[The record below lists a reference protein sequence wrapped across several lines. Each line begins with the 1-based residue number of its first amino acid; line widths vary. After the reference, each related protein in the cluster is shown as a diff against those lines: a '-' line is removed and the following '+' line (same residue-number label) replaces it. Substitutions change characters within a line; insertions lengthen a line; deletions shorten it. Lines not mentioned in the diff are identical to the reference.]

1 MAYGE
6 RLMQKRKE
14 EIVPKFRKMGNSKI
28 YHIMIKGIDG
38 QNIFYD
44 DKDRRN
50 FLRKFLENKKE
61 FNYAVYSYCLMTNH
75 VHMVI
80 KCKDEFLSKSMQSL
94 MIRYVR
100 YFNKKYQRTGSLVQS
115 RFKSKCIE
123 NQKYFLEVCRYIHRN
138 PEKAGIKRTDKYV
151 WSSYQEYINEAKIID
166 KDVLLHYYNNNIL
179 DFVKYTT
186 QIEDIE
192 NYEDYAEYEI
202 VGKLTD
208 DQLKKIILEKFQI
221 QKEEDIATFFKEM
234 SKKELEK
241 YIKSMKEIKGTYKT
255 QISRVIRVNRRIV
268 SNIWDK

>member
-1 MAYGE
+1 M
-6 RLMQKRKE
+6 
-14 EIVPKFRKMGNSKI
+14 PKFRKMGNSKI

-138 PEKAGIKRTDKYV
+138 PEKALMAKTQNYK
-151 WSSYQEYINEAKIID
+151 WSSYHEYVGQEKIIN
-166 KDVLLHYYNNNIL
+166 KKVLLHYFNN
-179 DFVKYTT
+179 DVSEFVKYTT
-186 QIEDIE
+186 NVDTEDIE
-192 NYEDYAEYEI
+192 DVYNYAEYEI
-202 VGKLTD
+202 INRLLDEDLIKIIMIRFGID
-208 DQLKKIILEKFQI
+208 DINNVVRFFKNKSQKELMEDLKIIKKI
-221 QKEEDIATFFKEM
+221 
-234 SKKELEK
+234 
-241 YIKSMKEIKGTYKT
+241 KGARKT
-255 QISRVIRVNRRIV
+255 QVARVLRINRKIVNKIWE
-268 SNIWDK
+268 SN

>member
-1 MAYGE
+1 M
-6 RLMQKRKE
+6 
-14 EIVPKFRKMGNSKI
+14 PKFRKMGNSKI

-138 PEKAGIKRTDKYV
+138 PEKAGIERTDKYV
-151 WSSYQEYINEAKIID
+151 WSSYQEYINEAKI
-166 KDVLLHYYNNNIL
+166 
-179 DFVKYTT
+179 
-186 QIEDIE
+186 
-192 NYEDYAEYEI
+192 
-202 VGKLTD
+202 
-208 DQLKKIILEKFQI
+208 
-221 QKEEDIATFFKEM
+221 
-234 SKKELEK
+234 SKKEIRTLQKIVKNSTQNALVDIIGNVTLSEK
-241 YIKSMKEIKGTYKT
+241 IKCFMKKIFN
-255 QISRVIRVNRRIV
+255 IS
-268 SNIWDK
+268 SANILPEGNKE

>member
-1 MAYGE
+1 
-6 RLMQKRKE
+6 
-14 EIVPKFRKMGNSKI
+14 
-28 YHIMIKGIDG
+28 MIKGIDG

-138 PEKAGIKRTDKYV
+138 PEKAGIELTQNYK
-151 WSSYQEYINEAKIID
+151 WSSYQEYIRK
-166 KDVLLHYYNNNIL
+166 
-179 DFVKYTT
+179 
-186 QIEDIE
+186 
-192 NYEDYAEYEI
+192 
-202 VGKLTD
+202 
-208 DQLKKIILEKFQI
+208 KKIISSSLLMHYFDNDISKFADYTLKTLEKI
-221 QKEEDIATFFKEM
+221 GIEDYIEYEMIPKISDEELAEELIKRFNVNNMVGLLNFFKNKD
-234 SKKELEK
+234 KKELVECL
-241 YIKSMKEIKGTYKT
+241 KEIHKIKVVN
-255 QISRVIRVNRRIV
+255 ISQVARVTKITKRIV
-268 SNIWDK
+268 ESVWKMK